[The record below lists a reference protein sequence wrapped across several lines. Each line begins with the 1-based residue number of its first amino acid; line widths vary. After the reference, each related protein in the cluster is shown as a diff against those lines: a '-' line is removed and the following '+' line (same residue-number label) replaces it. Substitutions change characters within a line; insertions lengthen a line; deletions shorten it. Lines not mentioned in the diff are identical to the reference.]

1 MIIFDAMKRSLL
13 FSLLI
18 LAFIICLQADVFAQ
32 GCVQCRMGPSSNLE
46 SGGNVARGINSG
58 ILYLMLIPYLL
69 IMSIVGY
76 VFRKQLSEKWE
87 LIKDFINRKFV
98 TH

>member
-1 MIIFDAMKRSLL
+1 MKRSIFYTL
-13 FSLLI
+13 FIFATLFFFQSEI
-18 LAFIICLQADVFAQ
+18 FAQ

-46 SGGNVARGINSG
+46 AGGNVARGINSG

-76 VFRKQLSEKWE
+76 VFRKQLTEKWN
-87 LIKDFINRKFV
+87 LIKTYFNSKTV
-98 TH
+98 HQ

>member
-1 MIIFDAMKRSLL
+1 MKRGCQVL
-13 FSLLI
+13 LLI
-18 LAFIICLQADVFAQ
+18 VGFVLLAHLETMAQ

-46 SGGNVARGINSG
+46 HGGNVARGINSG

-76 VFRKQLSEKWE
+76 VFRKQLSEKWM
-87 LIKDFINRKFV
+87 LIKTYFNKKAV
-98 TH
+98 THQ

>member
-1 MIIFDAMKRSLL
+1 MKRS
-13 FSLLI
+13 FFYTI
-18 LAFIICLQADVFAQ
+18 FIIALVLFLQSDTFAQ

-46 SGGNVARGINSG
+46 GGGNVARGINSG

-76 VFRKQLSEKWE
+76 VFRKQLGEKWIW
-87 LIKDFINRKFV
+87 IKAIFGHK
-98 TH
+98 TAHQ

>member
-1 MIIFDAMKRSLL
+1 MKRSFLYSI
-13 FSLLI
+13 FVV
-18 LAFIICLQADVFAQ
+18 AFFFCLKADVFAQ

-46 SGGNVARGINSG
+46 GGGNVARGINSG

-76 VFRKQLSEKWE
+76 VFRKQLNEKWM
-87 LIKDFINRKFV
+87 LIKAFFGQKI

>member
-1 MIIFDAMKRSLL
+1 MIIFDAMKRSFLYG
-13 FSLLI
+13 LLI
-18 LAFIICLQADVFAQ
+18 LAILICLQADVFAQ

-46 SGGNVARGINSG
+46 AGGNVARGINSG

-87 LIKDFINRKFV
+87 LIKAYFNKKAI

>member
-1 MIIFDAMKRSLL
+1 MKRSIFYTL
-13 FSLLI
+13 FIFATLFFFQSDL
-18 LAFIICLQADVFAQ
+18 FAQ

-46 SGGNVARGINSG
+46 AGGNVARGINSG

-76 VFRKQLSEKWE
+76 VFRKQLTEKWN
-87 LIKDFINRKFV
+87 LIKTYFNSKTV
-98 TH
+98 HQ

>member
-1 MIIFDAMKRSLL
+1 MKRSFLYT
-13 FSLLI
+13 LLI
-18 LAFIICLQADVFAQ
+18 VAVLLCLHTESFAQ

-46 SGGNVARGINSG
+46 SGGNVAKGINSG

-76 VFRKQLSEKWE
+76 VFRKQLSEKWNM
-87 LIKDFINRKFV
+87 IKAFFGHKTV
-98 TH
+98 HQ

>member
-1 MIIFDAMKRSLL
+1 MKRSFIYTFFVVAIL
-13 FSLLI
+13 F
-18 LAFIICLQADVFAQ
+18 CLQADVFAQ

-46 SGGNVARGINSG
+46 GGGNVARGINSG

-76 VFRKQLSEKWE
+76 VFRKQLSEKWN
-87 LIKDFINRKFV
+87 LIKVFLAEK
-98 TH
+98 

>member
-1 MIIFDAMKRSLL
+1 MKRITL
-13 FSLLI
+13 FSILVLLS
-18 LAFIICLQADVFAQ
+18 LMLLQDDLFAQ

-46 SGGNVARGINSG
+46 GGGNVARGINSG

-87 LIKDFINRKFV
+87 LIKTFFGHKMA
-98 TH
+98 H

>member
-1 MIIFDAMKRSLL
+1 MKNSFLYLMVLVAMLL
-13 FSLLI
+13 V
-18 LAFIICLQADVFAQ
+18 LQSDVFAQ

-46 SGGNVARGINSG
+46 GGGNVARGINSG

-76 VFRKQLSEKWE
+76 VFRKQLSEKWMV
-87 LIKDFINRKFV
+87 IKTFFGHKV
-98 TH
+98 A

>member
-1 MIIFDAMKRSLL
+1 MKRSFIYTIFIIATLLL
-13 FSLLI
+13 FNTDL
-18 LAFIICLQADVFAQ
+18 FAQ

-46 SGGNVARGINSG
+46 GGGNVARGINSG

-76 VFRKQLSEKWE
+76 VFRKQLSEKWL
-87 LIKDFINRKFV
+87 LIKTFFGRKAIQ
-98 TH
+98 H

>member
-1 MIIFDAMKRSLL
+1 MKRACQI
-13 FSLLI
+13 SLLI
-18 LAFIICLQADVFAQ
+18 VGLVIVAHIDSMAQ

-46 SGGNVARGINSG
+46 HGGNVARGINSG

-76 VFRKQLSEKWE
+76 VFRKQLSEKWM
-87 LIKDFINRKFV
+87 LIKTYFNKKAV
-98 TH
+98 THQ

>member
-1 MIIFDAMKRSLL
+1 MKRSFL
-13 FSLLI
+13 FSLFVVAVL
-18 LAFIICLQADVFAQ
+18 LCLQVDLFAQ

-46 SGGNVARGINSG
+46 SGGNVAKGINSG

-76 VFRKQLSEKWE
+76 VFRKQLSEKWIW
-87 LIKDFINRKFV
+87 IKAFFGKKAIQ
-98 TH
+98 H

>member
-1 MIIFDAMKRSLL
+1 MKRGCQIL
-13 FSLLI
+13 LLI
-18 LAFIICLQADVFAQ
+18 VVLLAHLETMAQ
-32 GCVQCRMGPSSNLE
+32 GCVQCRIGPSSNLE
-46 SGGNVARGINSG
+46 HGGNVARGINSG

-87 LIKDFINRKFV
+87 LIKTYFNKKAV
-98 TH
+98 THQ

>member
-1 MIIFDAMKRSLL
+1 MKSSFLYSLFLIAMLL
-13 FSLLI
+13 F
-18 LAFIICLQADVFAQ
+18 LQSDVFAQ

-46 SGGNVARGINSG
+46 GGGNVAKGINTG

-76 VFRKQLSEKWE
+76 VFRKQLSEKWNI
-87 LIKDFINRKFV
+87 IKNYFGYKAAHN
-98 TH
+98 

>member
-1 MIIFDAMKRSLL
+1 MKRIAFLSLFL
-13 FSLLI
+13 LLI
-18 LAFIICLQADVFAQ
+18 LFCINADVLAQ

-76 VFRKQLSEKWE
+76 VFRKQINGKWT
-87 LIKDFINRKFV
+87 LIKDYFNRKAL

>member
-1 MIIFDAMKRSLL
+1 MNRKFFYTFFILSALL
-13 FSLLI
+13 F
-18 LAFIICLQADVFAQ
+18 LQTNLFAQ

-46 SGGNVARGINSG
+46 GGGNVAKGINTG

-76 VFRKQLSEKWE
+76 VFRKQLSEKW
-87 LIKDFINRKFV
+87 LMIKTFFGYKIAQ
-98 TH
+98 

>member
-1 MIIFDAMKRSLL
+1 MKRSFLYALIFVAMLL
-13 FSLLI
+13 F
-18 LAFIICLQADVFAQ
+18 LQSDVFAQ

-46 SGGNVARGINSG
+46 GGGNVARGINSG

-76 VFRKQLSEKWE
+76 VFRKQLSEKWNI
-87 LIKDFINRKFV
+87 IKNYFGHKAIHN
-98 TH
+98 

>member
-1 MIIFDAMKRSLL
+1 MNRKFFYTFFILAALL
-13 FSLLI
+13 F
-18 LAFIICLQADVFAQ
+18 LQTNSFAQ

-46 SGGNVARGINSG
+46 GGGNVAKGINTG

-76 VFRKQLSEKWE
+76 VFRKQLSEKW
-87 LIKDFINRKFV
+87 LMIKTFFGHKIA
-98 TH
+98 

>member
-1 MIIFDAMKRSLL
+1 MIIFGAMKRSLL
-13 FSLLI
+13 YSLLI
-18 LAFIICLQADVFAQ
+18 FAILICLQADVFAQ

-46 SGGNVARGINSG
+46 GGGNVAKGINTG

-69 IMSIVGY
+69 IMSILGY

-87 LIKDFINRKFV
+87 LIKVYFGNKIVN
-98 TH
+98 

>member
-1 MIIFDAMKRSLL
+1 MKR
-13 FSLLI
+13 LLI
-18 LAFIICLQADVFAQ
+18 FSVLVLLSVILLQDDLFAQ

-46 SGGNVARGINSG
+46 GGGNVARGINSG

-76 VFRKQLSEKWE
+76 VFRKQLSEKWNI
-87 LIKDFINRKFV
+87 IKNYFGHKAVHN
-98 TH
+98 

>member
-1 MIIFDAMKRSLL
+1 MKRS
-13 FSLLI
+13 FIYSIFI
-18 LAFIICLQADVFAQ
+18 LAVLLLLNIDLFAQ

-46 SGGNVARGINSG
+46 GGGNVAKGINTG

-76 VFRKQLSEKWE
+76 VFRKQLSEKWD
-87 LIKDFINRKFV
+87 LIKAFFSKKALQ
-98 TH
+98 H

>member
-1 MIIFDAMKRSLL
+1 MKRNIIYSIFIFATLL
-13 FSLLI
+13 LLNTD
-18 LAFIICLQADVFAQ
+18 LLAQ

-46 SGGNVARGINSG
+46 GGGNVARGINSG

-76 VFRKQLSEKWE
+76 VFRKQLSEKWL
-87 LIKDFINRKFV
+87 LIKTFFGRKAIQ
-98 TH
+98 H

>member
-1 MIIFDAMKRSLL
+1 MKRSIIYTIFITATLL
-13 FSLLI
+13 LLNTD
-18 LAFIICLQADVFAQ
+18 LFAQ

-46 SGGNVARGINSG
+46 GGGNVARGINSG

-76 VFRKQLSEKWE
+76 VFRKQLSEKWL
-87 LIKDFINRKFV
+87 LIKTFFGRKAIQ
-98 TH
+98 H

>member
-1 MIIFDAMKRSLL
+1 MKRSYFYTIFVLAIFL
-13 FSLLI
+13 FLHSE
-18 LAFIICLQADVFAQ
+18 VFAQ

-46 SGGNVARGINSG
+46 GGGNVARGINSG

-76 VFRKQLSEKWE
+76 VFRKQLSEKWN
-87 LIKDFINRKFV
+87 LLKAIFGKKAV
-98 TH
+98 QH

>member
-1 MIIFDAMKRSLL
+1 MKRSCFYTIFVLVIFL
-13 FSLLI
+13 F
-18 LAFIICLQADVFAQ
+18 LQLEVFAQ

-46 SGGNVARGINSG
+46 GGGNVARGINSG

-76 VFRKQLSEKWE
+76 VFRKQLSEKWNI
-87 LIKDFINRKFV
+87 IKASFNKKVI

>member
-1 MIIFDAMKRSLL
+1 MKPKFLYTLAVLAML
-13 FSLLI
+13 F
-18 LAFIICLQADVFAQ
+18 FLQSDIFAQ

-46 SGGNVARGINSG
+46 GGGNVARGINSG

-76 VFRKQLSEKWE
+76 VFRKQLSEKWNI
-87 LIKDFINRKFV
+87 IKTFFGRKAI

>member
-1 MIIFDAMKRSLL
+1 MRIFDVMKRSIL
-13 FSLLI
+13 FSFFLVAVL
-18 LAFIICLQADVFAQ
+18 ICLQADVFAQ

-46 SGGNVARGINSG
+46 GGGNVARGINTG

-76 VFRKQLSEKWE
+76 VFRKQLSEKWN
-87 LIKDFINRKFV
+87 LIKAFFGNKV
-98 TH
+98 VN

>member
-1 MIIFDAMKRSLL
+1 MKNFIKAVVIIVIV
-13 FSLLI
+13 LLI
-18 LAFIICLQADVFAQ
+18 SQSDLLAQ

-46 SGGNVARGINSG
+46 HGGNVAKGINSG

-76 VFRKQLSEKWE
+76 VFRKPLSEKWE
-87 LIKDFINRKFV
+87 WLKSYFNKKAV
-98 TH
+98 SH